1 MKRLQHFV
9 NLLFSPCFTRHLHA
23 SFSEGAN
30 YSQAL
35 RVPQGLFLKHQ
46 AGRSPPSKPALHFKH
61 VFLQPVA
68 IGWRASLTLGTVATS
83 DSDVARQQVTLA
95 RHVIN
100 SCIPYFESVHMLPI
114 SNLPQLLKTILAWL
128 QRGFDATTTW
138 VTQLSWWKFFLFAA
152 LALIAGSIL
161 QDELFSSSPNEEVVI
176 KSHKR
181 ASKGTGETNILI
193 DDTGIHFNPRNSKNR
208 RSSTADATDAADAAE
223 ADEHANAVP
232 PEPPEPPAAPAKPNY
247 PVTTNASGEE
257 VHIELPPQIGEELSN
272 AIEEAVDD
280 AAEQKVS
287 RYHQQASTWFKS
299 FVSLLV
305 LALFAMKALVGGK
318 KRAEAET
325 VTANEAAER
334 ESMQRQLSEA
344 KMQMMQAQVEP
355 HFLFNT
361 LASVEH
367 LIQVDPPRAAKM
379 QRSLIQYLRAVL
391 PQMRDNALITNL
403 GREADMVQAYLN
415 LLKMRME
422 ERLTVDFQIPDGLRS
437 AAFPPMMLQSMVEN
451 AIKHG
456 LEVKPEGGTLRIV
469 AEVAH
474 NKLRVTVTDD
484 GLGFGVVPSDG
495 TGLGLPTIR
504 ERLKLL
510 HGDQGSLTI
519 TPNQPSGVCAVI
531 EVPYQLSK

>member
-1 MKRLQHFV
+1 MF
-9 NLLFSPCFTRHLHA
+9 
-23 SFSEGAN
+23 
-30 YSQAL
+30 
-35 RVPQGLFLKHQ
+35 
-46 AGRSPPSKPALHFKH
+46 
-61 VFLQPVA
+61 
-68 IGWRASLTLGTVATS
+68 
-83 DSDVARQQVTLA
+83 
-95 RHVIN
+95 
-100 SCIPYFESVHMLPI
+100 PI
-114 SNLPQLLKTILAWL
+114 SSLPQLLKTILAWL
-128 QRGFDATTTW
+128 QKAFDATTTW

-161 QDELFSSSPNEEVVI
+161 QDELFSSSPDEEVVI

-181 ASKGTGETNILI
+181 ASKNTSETNILI

-208 RSSTADATDAADAAE
+208 RSTETTGADATPADATPE
-223 ADEHANAVP
+223 SSEVP
-232 PEPPEPPAAPAKPNY
+232 PEEPAEPATPAAPATPATPAAPAKPSY

-334 ESMQRQLSEA
+334 ASMQRQLSEA

-474 NKLRVTVTDD
+474 SKLRVIVTDD
-484 GLGFGVVPSDG
+484 GLGFGAVPSDG

>member
-1 MKRLQHFV
+1 M
-9 NLLFSPCFTRHLHA
+9 SPQSTLPPILKIVAACLH
-23 SFSEGAN
+23 
-30 YSQAL
+30 
-35 RVPQGLFLKHQ
+35 
-46 AGRSPPSKPALHFKH
+46 
-61 VFLQPVA
+61 
-68 IGWRASLTLGTVATS
+68 RA
-83 DSDVARQQVTLA
+83 
-95 RHVIN
+95 
-100 SCIPYFESVHMLPI
+100 
-114 SNLPQLLKTILAWL
+114 
-128 QRGFDATTTW
+128 FDATATW

-161 QDELFSSSPNEEVVI
+161 QEQLFSSGPDEEVVV
-176 KSHKR
+176 KSNKHP
-181 ASKGTGETNILI
+181 SKKNSSDTNILI
-193 DDTGIHFNPRNSKNR
+193 DDTGIHFNPRNNKNR
-208 RSSTADATDAADAAE
+208 RGASSPASAGGDNADS
-223 ADEHANAVP
+223 NASAVAP
-232 PEPPEPPAAPAKPNY
+232 PEPPAPPAIPAHPAAPAKPAS
-247 PVTTNASGEE
+247 PVSTDASGDE
-257 VHIELPPQIGEELSN
+257 VHINLPPRVGEELSN

-280 AAEQKVS
+280 AAEQKVT
-287 RYHQQASTWFKS
+287 RYHRQASTWFKS

-305 LALFAMKALVGGK
+305 LALFATKALVGGK

-325 VTANEAAER
+325 MTANAAAER

-367 LIQVDPPRAAKM
+367 LIETNPPRASAM

-391 PQMRDNALITNL
+391 PQMRENAVITNL
-403 GREADMVQAYLN
+403 GREVDMVQAYLN

-422 ERLTVDFQIPDGLRS
+422 ERLSVVFQIPDGLRS

-456 LEVKPEGGTLRIV
+456 LECKPEGGTLTVR

-474 NKLRVTVTDD
+474 NRLRVSVTDD
-484 GLGFGVVPSDG
+484 GLGFGAVPSDS

-510 HGDQGSLTI
+510 HGDQASLLI
-519 TPNQPSGVCAVI
+519 APNQPSGVCATI

>member
-1 MKRLQHFV
+1 
-9 NLLFSPCFTRHLHA
+9 
-23 SFSEGAN
+23 
-30 YSQAL
+30 
-35 RVPQGLFLKHQ
+35 
-46 AGRSPPSKPALHFKH
+46 
-61 VFLQPVA
+61 
-68 IGWRASLTLGTVATS
+68 
-83 DSDVARQQVTLA
+83 
-95 RHVIN
+95 
-100 SCIPYFESVHMLPI
+100 MLPI

-208 RSSTADATDAADAAE
+208 RSSSADASSEPADAAE
-223 ADEHANAVP
+223 ADEHANTVP

-474 NKLRVTVTDD
+474 SKLRVTVTDD

>member
-1 MKRLQHFV
+1 M
-9 NLLFSPCFTRHLHA
+9 A
-23 SFSEGAN
+23 SE
-30 YSQAL
+30 Q
-35 RVPQGLFLKHQ
+35 
-46 AGRSPPSKPALHFKH
+46 SPPLIKTVAAALH
-61 VFLQPVA
+61 
-68 IGWRASLTLGTVATS
+68 
-83 DSDVARQQVTLA
+83 
-95 RHVIN
+95 
-100 SCIPYFESVHMLPI
+100 
-114 SNLPQLLKTILAWL
+114 
-128 QRGFDATTTW
+128 RGFDATAVW

-161 QDELFSSSPNEEVVI
+161 QDVLFSPNTDEEVVVQ
-176 KSHKR
+176 SHKR
-181 ASKGTGETNILI
+181 PHNKNSGGTSIVI
-193 DDTGIHFNPRNSKNR
+193 DDSGIRFNPRNNKNR
-208 RSSTADATDAADAAE
+208 RDAGASASDTAPAAPERAA
-223 ADEHANAVP
+223 
-232 PEPPEPPAAPAKPNY
+232 PEPAEPAEPPAAPVPPAPPRGPAAPDTAGAMPAPGKPTP
-247 PVTTNASGEE
+247 PVKIDLSDDE
-257 VHIELPPQIGEELSN
+257 VHIDLPPEIGEELSN

-280 AAEQKVS
+280 AAEQKVT

-325 VTANEAAER
+325 VTANAAAER

-367 LIQVDPPRAAKM
+367 LIETDPPRASAM

-391 PQMRDNALITNL
+391 PQMRDNTLITNL
-403 GREADMVQAYLN
+403 GREVDMVRAYLN

-422 ERLTVDFQIPDGLRS
+422 ERLTVVLEIPDGLRS

-451 AIKHG
+451 AVKHG
-456 LEVKPEGGTLRIV
+456 LECKPEGGTLRIV
-469 AEVAH
+469 AEVADS
-474 NKLRVTVTDD
+474 KLRVTVSDD
-484 GLGFGVVPSDG
+484 GVGFGVMPSDG

-504 ERLKLL
+504 ERLQLL
-510 HGDQGSLTI
+510 HGDQAQLLIS
-519 TPNQPSGVCAVI
+519 PNQPSGVVAAI